1 MKNTFNPLDFGF
13 DPLDLQHGSLRFYE
27 YRSGDFCD
35 GKMNPHRIN
44 LYLTQDGDFVTVWH
58 GLFDTAFVGQAFH
71 DLIEKI
77 GLGDA
82 DFFATYHTPLLRGH
96 IETRDEA
103 KIILK
108 ALRFEHFR
116 PSILRID
123 EDNRICC
130 DSL

>member
-1 MKNTFNPLDFGF
+1 MPQTFNPLDFGF
-13 DPLDLQHGSLRFYE
+13 DKLDLQHGSLRFYE

-35 GKMNPHRIN
+35 GKVNPHRIN
-44 LYLTQDGDFVTVWH
+44 LFLTQDGTFVTVWH
-58 GLFDTAFVGQAFH
+58 GLFDTAFVDQAFH
-71 DLIEKI
+71 DLLEKA
-77 GLGDA
+77 GLGDP
-82 DFFATYHTPLLRGH
+82 DFFATYHTPLFRGH
-96 IETRDEA
+96 IETHDEA

-108 ALRFEHFR
+108 ALRFGFLT